1 MHRQNMSNLY
11 QPLYK
16 RGVKFKWDFYIYR
29 NIHIYNKLGYEQFLL
44 KRWKNLNVRNIH
56 NTVCGKKKNN
66 ISKNVKGCKNNHNN
80 KYTIKCKHVLRSKIN
95 EDEEEKKIIFG
106 NKNVNGNTLLKYIE
120 NDKKVL
126 LYTLCKIFLKKKNE
140 QIKYN
145 NLFNNLYQNVME
157 AIIGKE
163 SKLSFSEKLVY
174 LSCVNNKEYAE
185 KINLTKDNNHKY
197 IKCINDKNL
206 YNYFCTI
213 LKQKKNN
220 NLSNEEIIEDIQS
233 FLRKK
238 INKNILNSISNYL
251 FNLSY
256 LNSKNIIETNSLY
269 YFSLYILKYIKN
281 KIKKRMSII
290 QLASYTELLTSIMC
304 INKLKMEK
312 EKINLSHQTNI
323 ESFNTLMMMNKN
335 EYPFETCNFSKTC
348 RNHILT
354 TQNCNITTSS
364 YNLTK
369 TNLSYINNYFIHYFN
384 AYNFVREQE
393 DTNFIDEQ
401 KYVKKQNENT
411 QINNYKKEECTKRI
425 ESLNMNYQENEIEEN
440 KNNQCDEKGL
450 QDMSLEIKYM
460 IYIMNQIIICA
471 LKKCLHNFKKGIKN
485 KNFIE
490 YAQNI
495 IYVITNYMFNC
506 LQYNI
511 FCISL
516 FQTLE
521 DILLQ
526 SYNNS
531 IDNVKNKNCYIN
543 QNKNENSNKMVHNF
557 FNLVPITNKV
567 YLIHL
572 YSLNYNINNMNKC
585 ENSIIFKNLLNELFF
600 DDCKSL
606 RKREKVLLY
615 ISISKIFLSKKKY
628 IEKLNNILSNELIN
642 FTYRDLYIIVYAL
655 SCSKYNDPPFIE
667 ILLRNI
673 YKLKHKYS
681 NTKLL
686 TIISIFHSFN
696 VNTSLFNMLLSYYN
710 RNESVSHQVEEIP
723 SVDSSPKCIRK
734 LEEDL
739 ENKERILMELSAH
752 IKQDNNDNFTFAES
766 DMLEFHSSNNTQIN
780 GESDKEYIKK
790 NMRIIK

>member
-1 MHRQNMSNLY
+1 MSTFY
-11 QPLYK
+11 QPLYN
-16 RGVKFKWDFYIYR
+16 RATKFKWDLYIYR
-29 NIHIYNKLGYEQFLL
+29 NVHICDNLRYEAFFL
-44 KRWKNLNVRNIH
+44 KGWKNLHVRNIH
-56 NTVCGKKKNN
+56 NVVCGRKKKN
-66 ISKNVKGCKNNHNN
+66 IYINVKAYQNSHIPKNTISRNN
-80 KYTIKCKHVLRSKIN
+80 ININ
-95 EDEEEKKIIFG
+95 EDEEKKKIILA

-120 NDKKVL
+120 NDKRLL
-126 LYTLCKIFLKKKNE
+126 LYGLCKIFQKKKNE
-140 QIKYN
+140 QIKCS
-145 NLFNNLYQNVME
+145 NLFNNLQQNIME

-163 SKLSFSEKLVY
+163 SKLSFPEKLVY

-185 KINLTKDNNHKY
+185 KINLIKDNNHKY

-238 INKNILNSISNYL
+238 INNNILNSISNYL

-256 LNSKNIIETNSLY
+256 LNSKTIIETNSLY

-304 INKLKMEK
+304 TNKLKMKK
-312 EKINLSHQTNI
+312 EKMDLSYQPNI
-323 ESFNTLMMMNKN
+323 ESFNTLMMLNKN
-335 EYPFETCNFSKTC
+335 EYSFETSNFSKTC
-348 RNHILT
+348 RNYIDT
-354 TQNCNITTSS
+354 TETCDITTSS

-369 TNLSYINNYFIHYFN
+369 TYLLYIDKDFIHYFN

-393 DTNFIDEQ
+393 YD
-401 KYVKKQNENT
+401 KKQNENS
-411 QINNYKKEECTKRI
+411 QINNYKTKECVEKI
-425 ESLNMNYQENEIEEN
+425 DSLNCQENEIEEN
-440 KNNQCDEKGL
+440 NQCDKKQL
-450 QDMSLEIKYM
+450 QDMSFEIKYM
-460 IYIMNQIIICA
+460 IYIMNHMIICA

-485 KNFIE
+485 KNFKDYI
-490 YAQNI
+490 QNI
-495 IYVITNYMFNC
+495 LYVLTNYMFNS

-516 FQTLE
+516 FQAFE
-521 DILLQ
+521 DVLLQ
-526 SYNNS
+526 SYNNF
-531 IDNVKNKNCYIN
+531 IDNI
-543 QNKNENSNKMVHNF
+543 KNENRYISRNKNKDLDKMAGNCF
-557 FNLVPITNKV
+557 DLVPITTKV

-585 ENSIIFKNLLNELFF
+585 ENSIIFKNFLNELFI

-615 ISISKIFLSKKKY
+615 ISISKIFFLSKKKY

-667 ILLRNI
+667 TLLRNI

-681 NTKLL
+681 NNKLL

-696 VNTSLFNMLLSYYN
+696 VNTSIFNMLLSYYN
-710 RNESVSHQVEEIP
+710 RNESVSHKEEEVA
-723 SVDSSPKCIRK
+723 SEDNSTKCIRK

-752 IKQDNNDNFTFAES
+752 IKQDNNDNFTFTES
-766 DMLEFHSSNNTQIN
+766 DMLEFNSSNNMKAN
-780 GESDKEYIKK
+780 GESDKEIQGEYAKLHSHSKK
-790 NMRIIK
+790 KRKYKSS

>member
-1 MHRQNMSNLY
+1 MSSFY
-11 QPLYK
+11 QPLCK
-16 RGVKFKWDFYIYR
+16 RAVKFKWDFYIYR
-29 NIHIYNKLGYEQFLL
+29 NVHIYNKLEYEQFLL
-44 KRWKNLNVRNIH
+44 KGWKNLHVRGMH
-56 NTVCGKKKNN
+56 NGVCGRKKNN
-66 ISKNVKGCKNNHNN
+66 ISINVKGCKNSHING
-80 KYTIKCKHVLRSKIN
+80 YTIKCKHVSRSNININ

-120 NDKKVL
+120 NDKRLL
-126 LYTLCKIFLKKKNE
+126 LYTLCKIFRKKKNE

-145 NLFNNLYQNVME
+145 SLFNNFHQDIME
-157 AIIGKE
+157 AIIEKE

-220 NLSNEEIIEDIQS
+220 NLSNEEITEDIQS
-233 FLRKK
+233 FLGKK

-290 QLASYTELLTSIMC
+290 QLASYAELLTSIMC
-304 INKLKMEK
+304 TNKLKMEK
-312 EKINLSHQTNI
+312 EKINLSYQANI

-335 EYPFETCNFSKTC
+335 EYSFESSNFSKTC

-354 TQNCNITTSS
+354 NQNCNITTSS

-369 TNLSYINNYFIHYFN
+369 TNLSYIDNHFIHYFN
-384 AYNFVREQE
+384 SYNFVREQE
-393 DTNFIDEQ
+393 DADFVKEQ
-401 KYVKKQNENT
+401 KCVKKQNENI
-411 QINNYKKEECTKRI
+411 QINNYKKKECAERLDL
-425 ESLNMNYQENEIEEN
+425 LNMNNQENEIEGN
-440 KNNQCDEKGL
+440 KNDQYDEKRL
-450 QDMSLEIKYM
+450 QDMTFEIKYM

-485 KNFIE
+485 KKFKE
-490 YAQNI
+490 CGQNI
-495 IYVITNYMFNC
+495 LYVITNYMFNS

-521 DILLQ
+521 GVLLQ
-526 SYNNS
+526 SYSNS
-531 IDNVKNKNCYIN
+531 INNIKNKNRYISR
-543 QNKNENSNKMVHNF
+543 NENENTTKMTKNF
-557 FNLVPITNKV
+557 FDLVPITSKV

-585 ENSIIFKNLLNELFF
+585 ENSIIFKNCLNELFL

-655 SCSKYNDPPFIE
+655 SCSKYNDPSFIE
-667 ILLRNI
+667 TLLRNI

-681 NTKLL
+681 NSKLL

-696 VNTSLFNMLLSYYN
+696 VNTSVFNMLLSYYN
-710 RNESVSHQVEEIP
+710 RNESVSHKVEEIP
-723 SVDSSPKCIRK
+723 SENNSPKSIRK

-752 IKQDNNDNFTFAES
+752 IKQDNNDNFTFTES

-790 NMRIIK
+790 NSI

>member
-1 MHRQNMSNLY
+1 MSSFY
-11 QPLYK
+11 QPLYN
-16 RGVKFKWDFYIYR
+16 RAAKFKWDLYIYR
-29 NIHIYNKLGYEQFLL
+29 NVYICDKLRYEVFLL
-44 KRWKNLNVRNIH
+44 KGWKNLHVRNIH
-56 NTVCGKKKNN
+56 NVVCGRKKKN
-66 ISKNVKGCKNNHNN
+66 IYINVKGCKNSHITEDTIIRNN
-80 KYTIKCKHVLRSKIN
+80 ININ
-95 EDEEEKKIIFG
+95 ENEEKKKIILA

-120 NDKKVL
+120 NDKRLL
-126 LYTLCKIFLKKKNE
+126 LYGLCKIFQKKKNE

-145 NLFNNLYQNVME
+145 NLFNNLQQNIME
-157 AIIGKE
+157 AIIEKE
-163 SKLSFSEKLVY
+163 SKLSFLEKLVY

-185 KINLTKDNNHKY
+185 KINLIKDNNHKY
-197 IKCINDKNL
+197 IKCINDKNV

-238 INKNILNSISNYL
+238 INNNILNSISNYL

-304 INKLKMEK
+304 TNKLKMEK
-312 EKINLSHQTNI
+312 EKIDLSYQPNI
-323 ESFNTLMMMNKN
+323 ESFNTLMMLNKN
-335 EYPFETCNFSKTC
+335 EYSFETSNFSKIC
-348 RNHILT
+348 RNHIAT
-354 TQNCNITTSS
+354 TESCDITTSS

-369 TNLSYINNYFIHYFN
+369 TYLLYIDKDFIHYFN

-393 DTNFIDEQ
+393 
-401 KYVKKQNENT
+401 YAKKQNENS
-411 QINNYKKEECTKRI
+411 QVNNYKTKACTEKI
-425 ESLNMNYQENEIEEN
+425 DSLNMNHQENEIEEN
-440 KNNQCDEKGL
+440 RNNQCNEKRL
-450 QDMSLEIKYM
+450 QDMSFEIKYM
-460 IYIMNQIIICA
+460 IYIMNHMIICA

-485 KNFIE
+485 KNFKEHI
-490 YAQNI
+490 QNI
-495 IYVITNYMFNC
+495 LYVVTNYMFNC

-516 FQTLE
+516 FQAFE
-521 DILLQ
+521 DVLLQ
-526 SYNNS
+526 SYSNF
-531 IDNVKNKNCYIN
+531 IDNI
-543 QNKNENSNKMVHNF
+543 KNENRYISRSKSEDLAKMAESF
-557 FNLVPITNKV
+557 FDLVPITSKV

-572 YSLNYNINNMNKC
+572 YSLNYNINNMNKF
-585 ENSIIFKNLLNELFF
+585 ENSIIFKNCLNELFL

-615 ISISKIFLSKKKY
+615 ISISKIFFLSKKKY

-667 ILLRNI
+667 TLLRNI

-681 NTKLL
+681 NNKLL

-696 VNTSLFNMLLSYYN
+696 VNTSVFNMLLSYYN
-710 RNESVSHQVEEIP
+710 RNESVSHKEEEVP
-723 SVDSSPKCIRK
+723 SEDNSTKSIRK

-752 IKQDNNDNFTFAES
+752 IKQDNNDNFTFTES
-766 DMLEFHSSNNTQIN
+766 DMLEFNSSNNTKAN
-780 GESDKEYIKK
+780 GEPDKEVQAEYAKLNSHSKK
-790 NMRIIK
+790 KRKFKSSK